1 MTARSFAE
9 VGGVP
14 LDGLRYEKRDTTAI
28 VTLDRPDRGNA
39 LTAEMRDGVVAIW
52 RDVAADPGVRAV
64 IVTGAGDR
72 HFCTGTDVARA
83 ASTGRTVAGDG
94 LARDEIGWSP
104 HHVGVWKPVICAL
117 NGLVAGGG
125 LHFVADADI
134 VLAAEHV
141 EVMDTH
147 TSVGL
152 VGAVENVG
160 LTHRL
165 PLGAVLRMTLWGRH
179 YRMSAAR
186 AHELGLVDEVCETG
200 ATLDRALELAAAGRA
215 QLPRRRRP
223 VQAGAVGIARPGPRG
238 RRGVRLGPRP
248 PPDEAPRLPGGR
260 AGVRR
265 APPPG
270 VVAAGLTRRYRR
282 NLVTLRLTGRSGHP
296 GSRYREPG

>member
-1 MTARSFAE
+1 MTTRSFAE
-9 VGGVP
+9 VGGVR
-14 LDGLRYEKRDTTAI
+14 LDGLRYEKRDTTAV

-39 LTAEMRDGVVAIW
+39 LTSEMRDGVVAIW
-52 RDVAADPGVRAV
+52 RDVAADPAVRAV

-72 HFCTGTDVARA
+72 HFCTGIDVARA
-83 ASTGRTVAGDG
+83 ASSGRTVAGDG
-94 LARDEIGWSP
+94 PARDEIGWSP

-186 AHELGLVDEVCETG
+186 AHELGLVDELCPTG
-200 ATLDRALELAAAGRA
+200 ATLDRALELAAQVALNSPTAVARSKQALWASLGRA
-215 QLPRRRRP
+215 REDAEEYAWALARLQMKHPDFQEGAQAFAERRP
-223 VQAGAVGIARPGPRG
+223 PVWS
-238 RRGVRLGPRP
+238 
-248 PPDEAPRLPGGR
+248 PPD
-260 AGVRR
+260 
-265 APPPG
+265 
-270 VVAAGLTRRYRR
+270 
-282 NLVTLRLTGRSGHP
+282 
-296 GSRYREPG
+296 